1 MSAVLREV
9 RLLDREPK
17 TKPTAP
23 LEQKR
28 VGEYVIV
35 KGIPIPPRHQTRRKG
50 LVDALKALD
59 VGESF
64 VHRKRINTEAIRQVP
79 GRKFVQR
86 KVGDGPQFRVWRTA

>member
-9 RLLDREPK
+9 RLLDREQK
-17 TKPTAP
+17 KAEAP
-23 LEQKR
+23 IAQKR

-35 KGIPIPPRHQTRRKG
+35 KGIPIPPKHQHRTQG
-50 LVDALKALD
+50 LVNVLKALE

-64 VHRKRINTEAIRQVP
+64 VHRKRVNTEAIRQVP

-86 KVGDGPQFRVWRTA
+86 MIGAGPQYRVWRQA